1 MTVGLKRF
9 EQIIEAYGA
18 DPARWP
24 SEERADAQALLLSS
38 AEAQILVADAV
49 CLDDWLARAS
59 EPVPSELAGRRVLKA
74 APGGTRVLGWSSG
87 AGWAAAA
94 AAGLVLG
101 MSLGHYTEATDQA
114 YEALD
119 QATTWSVDE
128 AEYFG

>member
-9 EQIIEAYGA
+9 EQIVDAYGV
-18 DPARWP
+18 DPRRWP
-24 SEERADAQALLLSS
+24 PDERQAAEVFMQSS
-38 AEAQILVADAV
+38 AEARALVATAAE
-49 CLDDWLARAS
+49 LDDWLDQALIPA
-59 EPVPSELAGRRVLKA
+59 PSELAERRVLKA
-74 APGGTRVLGWSSG
+74 APRAQRAFGWTSG

-101 MSLGHYTEATDQA
+101 VSMGHYIQATDQA

-128 AEYFG
+128 SEYFG